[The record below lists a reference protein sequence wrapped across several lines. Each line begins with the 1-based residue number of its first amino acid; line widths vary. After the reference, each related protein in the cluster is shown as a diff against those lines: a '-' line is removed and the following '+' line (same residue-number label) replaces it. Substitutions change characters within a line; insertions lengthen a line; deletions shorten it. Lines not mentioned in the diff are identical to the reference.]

1 MVLLLVPQAVPKS
14 TTIPHLVELSHWRV
28 LRIAELRPFC
38 RELRNKDVPVSQTTL
53 PLPGL
58 HFMPFSCGTTCDNS
72 HRTGTSHE
80 ILRIRSRCDSASG
93 LDHETLPINSPF
105 AGASAETRG
114 PASTTYDRSA
124 VAAAETHH
132 RRRAV
137 NIDDAVRLFDASEE
151 ATERTALCGW

>member
-1 MVLLLVPQAVPKS
+1 MVQVLCPQAMPKA
-14 TTIPHLVELSHWRV
+14 TTIPHQVDVSHWRV

-53 PLPGL
+53 PLPGP

-80 ILRIRSRCDSASG
+80 NLRIRSRCASASG
-93 LDHETLPINSPF
+93 FDHETLPINSPF
-105 AGASAETRG
+105 ACASPETRG
-114 PASTTYDRSA
+114 PVSTTCDRSA
-124 VAAAETHH
+124 VAASETHH

-137 NIDDAVRLFDASEE
+137 LIDDAVRLFDASEE